1 MAYEIWATDCAGKA
15 AYPSLCR
22 YEKLQ
27 AQKRQ
32 RVRITV
38 EMTKALWYN
47 QKTENMNGAIIMDD
61 LTYTTSM
68 IQEIKELL
76 SGARQRVAVQVNNE
90 LLSTYW
96 NIGRIIVEHEQESRE
111 RAAYGK

>member
-68 IQEIKELL
+68 IQEIKELSNL
-76 SGARQRVAVQVNNE
+76 PDTVWQIE
-90 LLSTYW
+90 LVTLLWTSFDFGY
-96 NIGRIIVEHEQESRE
+96 R
-111 RAAYGK
+111 